1 MPRKIATK
9 SLLAAALLGAGS
21 SGVIAAA
28 PALASSSLTPEGGG
42 VSAPP
47 AQPAA
52 AEAHPQPRHRHHR
65 HHRRHQVRASFNGTA
80 IATWFGPGFFGKH
93 TACGQVLSHRLVG
106 VANRTL
112 PCGTLVRVSYQGRH
126 VVVPVVDRGPYG
138 PIHASWDLTEH
149 AARML
154 KITETVKIHTRI
166 VGHVRN
172 SPHLGLPGHQP
183 LQPASTPVSEEEPA
197 PAPTPSP
204 TGGVVAAA

>member
-21 SGVIAAA
+21 SGAIAAA

-47 AQPAA
+47 AQPAP
-52 AEAHPQPRHRHHR
+52 AEGQPRPRRRHHHR
-65 HHRRHQVRASFNGTA
+65 HHRRHRVVASFNGTA
-80 IATWFGPGFFGKH
+80 LATWFGPGFFGNH

-112 PCGTLVRVSYQGRH
+112 PCGTLVRVSYEGRH

-149 AARML
+149 AARLL

-172 SPHLGLPGHQP
+172 SPNLGLPAHSAP
-183 LQPASTPVSEEEPA
+183 QPAATPVSEEEEPA
-197 PAPTPSP
+197 PSP